1 MTVRATV
8 RKPAPASCV
17 AFGLRLRTLRAA
29 LSKTQ
34 DEFASDIGIAV
45 KTVKNYEGGHRD
57 PPASLVARV
66 CIKFAVD
73 PAWLL
78 LGDAARPMFQS
89 TTREG
94 A

>member
-1 MTVRATV
+1 MTVHAEV
-8 RKPAPASCV
+8 RKLAPTSCV

-34 DEFASDIGIAV
+34 CELATDLGIAV

-57 PPASLVARV
+57 PPASLVAHV

-89 TTREG
+89 LPREG

>member
-34 DEFASDIGIAV
+34 GELAPDLGIPV
-45 KTVKNYEGGHRD
+45 KTVKNYEGGHRG
-57 PPASLVARV
+57 PPARPVARGF
-66 CIKFAVD
+66 IKIAV
-73 PAWLL
+73 
-78 LGDAARPMFQS
+78 
-89 TTREG
+89 
-94 A
+94 

>member
-1 MTVRATV
+1 MTVHATV

-29 LSKTQ
+29 LSKTK
-34 DEFASDIGIAV
+34 DEFASDLGIAE

-66 CIKFAVD
+66 CIKLVVD

-89 TTREG
+89 TPRER

>member
-1 MTVRATV
+1 MTVHTTV

-17 AFGLRLRTLRAA
+17 ALGLRLRTLRAA

-34 DEFASDIGIAV
+34 GEFASDLGIAV

-57 PPASLVARV
+57 LPATLVALV
-66 CIKFAVD
+66 CIKFTVD

-78 LGDAARPMFQS
+78 LGDAARPMIQS
-89 TTREG
+89 TPREG

>member
-1 MTVRATV
+1 MTVHGDV
-8 RKPAPASCV
+8 RKLAPASCV

-34 DEFASDIGIAV
+34 GELASDLGIAV

-57 PPASLVARV
+57 PPASLVALV

-78 LGDAARPMFQS
+78 LGDAARTMFQS
-89 TTREG
+89 SPPEG
-94 A
+94 G

>member
-1 MTVRATV
+1 MTVHATV
-8 RKPAPASCV
+8 RKPPPASCV

-34 DEFASDIGIAV
+34 GEFASGLGIAV
-45 KTVKNYEGGHRD
+45 KTVKNHEGGHRD

-66 CIKFAVD
+66 CIRFAVD

-89 TTREG
+89 TPLER

>member
-1 MTVRATV
+1 MMVRATV

-34 DEFASDIGIAV
+34 DEFASDLGIAV
-45 KTVKNYEGGHRD
+45 KTIKNYEGGHRD

-66 CIKFAVD
+66 CIRFAVD

-89 TTREG
+89 TPREG